1 MYPVT
6 LGLLMAGTAVNA
18 FGKISAGANSL
29 QHALDM
35 APLYDANVTTSN
47 LNADMLS
54 DQADVAGM
62 GVDFAWSKARKK
74 IADLQDK
81 GREVIAAQR
90 SYFSA
95 GNLDP
100 SFGSPLLAQA
110 ITAGRVA
117 TDVDM
122 IEAGA
127 KIEEADALTR
137 KANLLT
143 QSAGQRGN
151 ALTQLYQKLS
161 TIAKG
166 NADMEAGFFGAAS
179 TLLSAGY
186 AASTG
191 GAFGGGSGGG
201 SATTITYG
209 GQTWPAFSA

>member
-1 MYPVT
+1 MDPLT
-6 LGLLMAGTAVNA
+6 MTLLMGGTALNA
-18 FGKISAGANSL
+18 FGKISAGINSA
-29 QHALDM
+29 QHALDL

-54 DQADVAGM
+54 DQADIAGM

-74 IADLQDK
+74 IADVQDK

-90 SYFSA
+90 SYFSS

-100 SFGSPLLAQA
+100 TFGSPLLAQA

-137 KANLLT
+137 KTNLLT

-166 NADMEAGFFGAAS
+166 DADMQAGFFGAAS
-179 TLLSAGY
+179 AILSAGY
-186 AASTG
+186 SAATG

-201 SATTITYG
+201 AATTINYG
-209 GQTWPAFSA
+209 GQAWPSFSA